1 MAKHFLELKDLPIA
15 PIEKPL
21 RVLVLA
27 DDRQQQH
34 AVSDHISAIIDGS
47 QHQMNLVNPIYDS
60 PSDLDQLEQLTTD
73 RRQKILYL
81 SSQSTSMRSPIA
93 SWVLYDSTQP
103 HTPQRPSQDPPY
115 TSVLEAVADG
125 WHIVQFPISKL
136 YEYRELEN
144 DYIGYEFILE
154 KWI

>member
-1 MAKHFLELKDLPIA
+1 MKTPLQQW
-15 PIEKPL
+15 IESSRTKL
-21 RVLVLA
+21 QSNTFTA
-27 DDRQQQH
+27 T
-34 AVSDHISAIIDGS
+34 
-47 QHQMNLVNPIYDS
+47 
-60 PSDLDQLEQLTTD
+60 DLDQLEKLTTD
-73 RRQKILYL
+73 RHQVILYL

-103 HTPQRPSQDPPY
+103 HTPQLPSQDPPY

>member
-47 QHQMNLVNPIYDS
+47 QHQMNLVNPIYQS
-60 PSDLDQLEQLTTD
+60 PSDLDQLEDYDALL
-73 RRQKILYL
+73 IHYSIYIIGPYYL
-81 SSQSTSMRSPIA
+81 SA
-93 SWVLYDSTQP
+93 EWVNF
-103 HTPQRPSQDPPY
+103 
-115 TSVLEAVADG
+115 V
-125 WHIVQFPISKL
+125 VQFDGLKIQIIQD
-136 YEYRELEN
+136 EYRE
-144 DYIGYEFILE
+144 IE
-154 KWI
+154 KMKVQM